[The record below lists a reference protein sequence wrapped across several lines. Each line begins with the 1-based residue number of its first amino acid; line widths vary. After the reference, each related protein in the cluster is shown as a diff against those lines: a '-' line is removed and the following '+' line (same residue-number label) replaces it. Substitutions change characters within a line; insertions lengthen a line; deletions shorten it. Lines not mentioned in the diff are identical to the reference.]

1 MVFRVR
7 VQDVSE
13 FLYWGFEQRAT
24 HFWPAG
30 SPTNGF
36 EQDCQNT
43 LISYVWRVG
52 DRKASKS
59 WNNENTTRN
68 RMHIY
73 QITRSKIIKLVTY
86 EEMNVKSDAVY
97 ALILE
102 YSTGGKGKRASK
114 WLIAFESWLEAIT
127 WWLLIQIL
135 LDVILENYS
144 FPLKLLY
151 FFLAIDIVD
160 RYKYQGP

>member
-1 MVFRVR
+1 
-7 VQDVSE
+7 
-13 FLYWGFEQRAT
+13 
-24 HFWPAG
+24 
-30 SPTNGF
+30 
-36 EQDCQNT
+36 
-43 LISYVWRVG
+43 
-52 DRKASKS
+52 
-59 WNNENTTRN
+59 
-68 RMHIY
+68 
-73 QITRSKIIKLVTY
+73 
-86 EEMNVKSDAVY
+86 MNVKSDAVH

-102 YSTGGKGKRASK
+102 YLQEEKENAHQNGSV
-114 WLIAFESWLEAIT
+114 AFESWLEAII